1 MKHYDDI
8 FKVKYPKLKLVFL
21 KKGLQ
26 QVPEDI
32 PSNTNELLL
41 QNNQISQLIS
51 NNFIHLPN
59 LEFVLIA

>member
-8 FKVKYPKLKLVFL
+8 FKVKYPKLKLDFL

>member
-1 MKHYDDI
+1 MKCYNDI
-8 FKVKYPKLKLVFL
+8 LKLNDQKFNLGFL
-21 KKGLQ
+21 IKGLQ